1 MKAFLAELKRRNT
14 LLYWYGVFSFVG
26 AFICILMT
34 QLSDTIVLGIN
45 AWIKPAKF
53 FISVALY
60 CWTMGWIMHYLIAQH
75 KVNKFSKM
83 VLLVMSYELFVI
95 TWQAANGRL
104 SHFNTTTIFYRLLF
118 IFMGIAI
125 SVLAA
130 WTAYIGYLFFKQK
143 KFTVPNAYIWSIRL
157 GIILFVIFAFEGG
170 VMGLHLA
177 HTVGAPDGG
186 EGLPGINWSKRYGDL
201 RIAHFF
207 GMHALQ
213 ILPLFGFFIAKSAR
227 SVQVFAA
234 VYFLL
239 TTLLFI
245 QAAMGIPLLF

>member
-14 LLYWYGVFSFVG
+14 LLYWYGVFSFTG

-34 QLSDTIVLGIN
+34 QLSGTIVLGIN
-45 AWIKPAKF
+45 AWVKPAKF
-53 FISVALY
+53 FISVAIY

-75 KVNKFSKM
+75 KVSRFSKM
-83 VLLVMSYELFVI
+83 VLLVMTYELFVI

-118 IFMGIAI
+118 IFMGVAI

-130 WTAYIGYLFFKQK
+130 WTGYIGYLFFKQK
-143 KFTVPNAYIWSIRL
+143 RFTVSNAYIWGIRL
-157 GIILFVIFAFEGG
+157 GIILFVIFSFEGG
-170 VMGLHLA
+170 VMGMLLA

-201 RIAHFF
+201 RIAHFV

-213 ILPLFGFFIAKSAR
+213 VLPLFGFFIAKSKR
-227 SVQVFAA
+227 SVQLFAA
-234 VYFLL
+234 AYFLL

-245 QAAMGIPLLF
+245 QASMGIPLLF

>member
-14 LLYWYGVFSFVG
+14 LLYWYGVLSFTG

-34 QLSDTIVLGIN
+34 QLSGTVVLGIS

-53 FISVALY
+53 FISVAVY
-60 CWTMGWIMHYLIAQH
+60 CWTMAWIMHYLIAQH
-75 KVNKFSKM
+75 KVTRFSKM
-83 VLLVMSYELFVI
+83 VLLVMTYELFVI

-118 IFMGIAI
+118 ILMGAAI

-130 WTAYIGYLFFKQK
+130 WTGYIGYMFFKQK
-143 KFTVPNAYIWSIRL
+143 KFTISNAYIWGIRL
-157 GIILFVIFAFEGG
+157 GIILFVIFSFEGG
-170 VMGLHLA
+170 VMGMHLA

-186 EGLPGINWSKRYGDL
+186 EGLPVINWSKRYGDL
-201 RIAHFF
+201 RIAHFA

-213 ILPLFGFFIAKSAR
+213 VLPLFGFFIAKNKR
-227 SVQVFAA
+227 GVQLFAA